1 MTGPSESPTG
11 GRRGNVTMV
20 RTKPVS
26 QKGDMPGAK
35 ASTGTPGAGGMPV
48 SVAPRT
54 QTSLLPN
61 QTSA

>member
-1 MTGPSESPTG
+1 V
-11 GRRGNVTMV
+11 RMV

-35 ASTGTPGAGGMPV
+35 ASTGMPGAGGMPV